1 MTTVLVTG
9 ANRGL
14 GLEFVRQ
21 YLAEAEAKDVIVVVL
36 NPGWVKTDMGGDA
49 ATLSTEESIGSLR
62 TRIAALSIED
72 SGTFIDHDGRQ
83 IPW

>member
-21 YLAEAEAKDVIVVVL
+21 YLAEAEANDVIVVL

-72 SGTFIDHDGRQ
+72 SGTFIDHDGRR